1 MESKL
6 LSTTSA
12 ASLRHPRSN
21 VSKQTFSRLQF
32 PPSRFLSN
40 GILTNQP
47 SSATALR
54 CMPKRRVDKSQM
66 YTLEGIRESLV
77 WQEERIIFCLVDR
90 TQFCYNAPTYYPHG
104 FTKDGF
110 RGSIVE
116 YVVKETEK
124 IQAKAGRY
132 ASPYERPFF
141 PDILP
146 KPLFAPLEY
155 PQVLHPAADVININ
169 FQVWNMY
176 FRNLLPGLVKEG
188 DDGNYGSAALLDALC
203 LQTLSKRIHYGK
215 FVAEAKFQASPDV
228 YKAAIIEKDGGQ
240 LMDLLTYETVEDTI
254 TKRVELRTRKHGQEE
269 ILCECTGEVSMEPV
283 YKINPSIV
291 GELYR
296 QWIMSLTKQVQVEY
310 LLRRL
315 D

>member
-6 LSTTSA
+6 FSTASA
-12 ASLRHPRSN
+12 SALRHPSSN
-21 VSKQTFSRLQF
+21 ISKQTSSRLQF
-32 PPSRFLSN
+32 PRSTFLSN

-54 CMPKRRVDKSQM
+54 KDLRYVIKDLRYVMLG
-66 YTLEGIRESLV
+66 T
-77 WQEERIIFCLVDR
+77 DR
-90 TQFCYNAPTYYPHG
+90 AQFCYNAPTYDPDG

-110 RGSIVE
+110 HGSLVE
-116 YVVKETEK
+116 YVVRETEK
-124 IQAKAGRY
+124 VQAKAGRY
-132 ASPYERPFF
+132 ATPYECPFF
-141 PDILP
+141 PDNLP
-146 KPLFAPLEY
+146 KPLFPPLEY
-155 PQVLHPAADVININ
+155 PRVLHSAADMININ
-169 FQVWNMY
+169 VQVWNMY
-176 FRNLLPGLVKEG
+176 FRNLLPGLIKDG

-215 FVAEAKFQASPDV
+215 FIAEAKFQASPDV
-228 YKAAIIEKDGGQ
+228 YKAAIRAKDGGQ

-254 TKRVELRTRKHGQEE
+254 TKRVELKTRKHGQEE
-269 ILCECTGEVSMEPV
+269 VLCECSGEVSIEPV
-283 YKINPSIV
+283 YRINPSIV

-296 QWIMSLTKQVQVEY
+296 QWIMPLTKQVQVEY